1 MPEFTSSQKKA
12 IETRGKS
19 LVVSAGAG
27 SGKTTVLTQRII
39 RGIEDGGDIDDILV
53 VTFTK
58 AAAADMKEKLYNA
71 LSAASAENIENRR
84 LAEMSLKISSA
95 RISTISSFC
104 FGFVRENFEQ
114 LGLSPKLRMADD
126 GETKP
131 LLEECLA
138 NTEEEAFENDDGDM
152 LLLADSLGGDKNL
165 NRLNEIIIELY
176 EKFRS
181 APFWKTRMD
190 DALNKRREEA
200 ELCKANGFFASPSG
214 KSIMSEVLRK
224 LTSLKC
230 RAEKLLEFAESFAT
244 SEKHLVTLQKFYDDI
259 SALCELDYENY
270 SVLREAVNGFTSGRL
285 YNVGMERD
293 AVEHI
298 TREKRSITEKMAK
311 LRAYFAFS
319 DERIENDWSRTI
331 ELNSALRNILF
342 RLDDAYT
349 EAKNKRGIC
358 DYADV
363 EHLTLKLLGKRTPGG
378 IVRTEL
384 CKRYSEGIREI
395 YVDEYQDVNPLQDM
409 IFSLLSRNNYFFVGD
424 VKQSVYR
431 FRNASAKIFG
441 DRVKAA
447 SDIDDG
453 GDTCKIFLRENFR
466 STSNVIDFVN
476 HLFEKLYTPENTGY
490 DYTNEKL
497 VCAAGQTCPLPV
509 EVSVITDAPSGG
521 KNECEATVAA
531 ARIVSMVGRGR
542 RADGKVLRYGDFA
555 VLLRSAAGRVSDYE
569 RVFRKYGIPFSA
581 ENNSAF
587 LELPEIMLA
596 VSLLT
601 VIDDST
607 DEIALAASLRS
618 PAFGFDAEELRKVR
632 MFRPDSPFYFAV
644 SACARE
650 YVRKTV
656 HKTYHFSAKTG
667 NLSFSN
673 KRRRTARGIRPDID
687 TLRGCEEFIRFAN
700 LFSEYALE
708 LPSHKLI
715 WKLYEYLHLTEII
728 SCYDHGEEKK
738 NNLMKLYRIAVSY
751 ESGSFR
757 GLSAFLEYIKNASDS
772 VEAAASS
779 SEDCVHIMTFHKS
792 KGLEFPVCI
801 VCGTGSGFNVNDL
814 RLPYVVCDDGFVCF
828 DLREAAGLCSYQPLI
843 KLAAAADEKNEML
856 CEELRC
862 LYVALTRAREQ
873 LYVVGCFDGDAEE
886 TAAKSF
892 FDLNS
897 NMERII
903 NALNDCRSNS
913 FSVEVLMGDALPSP
927 EALRHADNSE
937 PVHGEIHWLEYGHSD
952 ALAIPAKVAVSELH
966 PGLFD
971 NDEYERSVSRSA
983 VLKIPAFAEGGGYTP
998 AERGTATHTF
1008 MQFCSFDRVES
1019 VGVRAEAERLAAD
1032 GLISKADLSGIRFDE
1047 VETFFKSALYDEMKK
1062 SKLCRREMR
1071 FTLAEDSSSLGG
1083 AGGETILVQGVIDC
1097 FFENDDG
1104 TYTVLDYKTD
1114 RLPNSGGEEILV
1126 KRHKTQL
1133 NYYCRAVE
1141 KITGGKVGK
1150 AVLYSFAMGKAVNV
1164 EIKP

>member
-1 MPEFTSSQKKA
+1 MHEFTSSQKKA
-12 IETRGKS
+12 IETRGKP

-39 RGIEDGGDIDDILV
+39 RGIEEGGDIDDILV

-58 AAAADMKEKLYNA
+58 AAASDMKEKLYTA

-131 LLEECLA
+131 IMEECLA

-165 NRLNEIIIELY
+165 NRLGEIILELY
-176 EKFRS
+176 DRFRS
-181 APFWKTRMD
+181 APFWKTRFD
-190 DALNKRREEA
+190 DALDKRREEA
-200 ELCKANGFFASPSG
+200 ALCKKNGFFASPSG
-214 KSIMSEVLRK
+214 KSIMSEILHK
-224 LTSLKC
+224 LNSLKI
-230 RAEKLLEFAESFAT
+230 RAEKLLEFAEIYAT
-244 SEKHLVTLQKFYDDI
+244 SEKHLTVLQKLCDDI
-259 SALCELDYENY
+259 SSLCELDCGDY
-270 SVLREAVNGFTSGRL
+270 SAFRDAVNGFTFGRL

-298 TREKRSITEKMAK
+298 TREKRFITERMTK
-311 LRAYFAFS
+311 LKAYFAFT
-319 DERIENDWSRTI
+319 DERIESDWNRTI
-331 ELNSALRNILF
+331 ELNTALRNILF
-342 RLDDAYT
+342 KFDDAYT
-349 EAKNKRGIC
+349 AAKNRRGIC

-363 EHLTLKLLGKRTPGG
+363 EHLTLKLLGRRTPGG

-409 IFSLLSRNNYFFVGD
+409 IFSLLSRDNYFFVGD

-441 DRVKAA
+441 DRVKNAA
-447 SDIDDG
+447 DIDTG

-466 STSNVIDFVN
+466 STANIINFVN
-476 HLFEKLYTPENTGY
+476 CLFEKLYTPENTGY
-490 DYTNEKL
+490 SYAEEKL
-497 VCAAGQTCPLPV
+497 VCASGETCHLPV
-509 EVSVITDAPSGG
+509 EVSCITDAPAGG
-521 KNECEATVAA
+521 RDECEATVAA
-531 ARIVSMVGRGR
+531 ARIISMVGKGR
-542 RADGKVLRYGDFA
+542 RADGRALNYGDFA
-555 VLLRSAAGRVSDYE
+555 VLLRSAAGKVSEYE
-569 RVFRKYGIPFSA
+569 RVFRRYGIPFSA
-581 ENNSAF
+581 ENNNSF
-587 LELPEIMLA
+587 LELPEVML
-596 VSLLT
+596 VISLLT

-618 PAFGFDAEELRKVR
+618 PAFGFDAEELREVR
-632 MFRPDSPFYFAV
+632 MFRPDLPFYFAV

-650 YVRKTV
+650 YVRKTR
-656 HKTYHFSAKTG
+656 HITYHCRTKIIKPLSVVKRQKT
-667 NLSFSN
+667 S
-673 KRRRTARGIRPDID
+673 RGIRPDIK
-687 TLRGCEEFIRFAN
+687 TLRKCSEFIRFAGA
-700 LFSEYALE
+700 FSEYALE

-715 WKLYEYLHLTEII
+715 WKLYEALHLTEII
-728 SCYDHGEEKK
+728 SCYDNGDEKK

-772 VEAAASS
+772 VDAADSS
-779 SEDCVHIMTFHKS
+779 SEECVHIMTFHKS

-801 VCGTGSGFNVNDL
+801 VCGTGSRFNVNDL

-828 DLREAAGLCSYQPLI
+828 DLREASGLCAYQPLI
-843 KLAAAADEKNEML
+843 KLAAAAKEKNEML

-873 LYVVGCFDGDAEE
+873 LYVIGCFDGDAEE
-886 TAAKSF
+886 IADKSF
-892 FDLNS
+892 LDLGS

-903 NALNDCRSNS
+903 NALNDCHSNS

-927 EALRHADNSE
+927 EALRHDGKTE
-937 PVHGEIHWLEYGHSD
+937 TVQGEIRWLEYNYND
-952 ALAIPAKVAVSELH
+952 ACLIPAKVAVSELH
-966 PGLFD
+966 PGLFE
-971 NDEYERSVSRSA
+971 NDEYERSVSHSA
-983 VLKIPAFAEGGGYTP
+983 VLKIPAFADGGRCTP
-998 AERGTATHTF
+998 AEMGTATHMF
-1008 MQFCSFDRVES
+1008 MQFCSFERIEND
-1019 VGVRAEAERLAAD
+1019 GVRAEAERLAAD
-1032 GLISKADLSGIRFDE
+1032 GLISKTDLSGIRFGE
-1047 VETFFKSALYDEMKK
+1047 VETFFKSTLYAEMKK
-1062 SKLCRREMR
+1062 SNMCRREMR
-1071 FTLAEDSSSLGG
+1071 FTLAEDSASLGEVS
-1083 AGGETILVQGVIDC
+1083 GETILVQGVIDC
-1097 FFENDDG
+1097 FFENTDG

-1114 RLPNSGGEEILV
+1114 RLPHNNGEEILIR
-1126 KRHKTQL
+1126 RHKTQL
-1133 NYYCRAVE
+1133 TYYCRAVE
-1141 KITGGKVGK
+1141 KITGGKVSR
-1150 AVLYSFAMGKAVNV
+1150 AVLYSFALGKSVDV
-1164 EIKP
+1164 EMEL